1 MHFISFLVTSYLL
14 RDSFEDS
21 LNTLKFADRAKNVKT
36 LIKSSE
42 SNIYD
47 ENLVKNLKEE
57 IHNLKDIL
65 KIRKK
70 RGNISNQEEEIL
82 RLKV

>member
-1 MHFISFLVTSYLL
+1 M
-14 RDSFEDS
+14 
-21 LNTLKFADRAKNVKT
+21 
-36 LIKSSE
+36 IKCSE

-47 ENLVKNLKEE
+47 ESLVKKLKEE